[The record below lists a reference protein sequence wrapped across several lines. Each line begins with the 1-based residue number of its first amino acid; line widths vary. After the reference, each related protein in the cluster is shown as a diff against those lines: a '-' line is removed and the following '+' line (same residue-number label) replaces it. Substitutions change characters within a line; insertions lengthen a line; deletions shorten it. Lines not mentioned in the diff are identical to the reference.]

1 MIRTA
6 HSHRCRKD
14 QQVTPSSLANASLRA
29 RFFAAER
36 RDTDL
41 VPRPSWRLQRGFT
54 LLELLVVMLIIGLLA
69 CHVGPKLFA
78 QIGKS
83 ETKVTRV
90 KLDALQKAL
99 DPYRIDVGRYPAAE
113 QEPSLQGRPFER
125 CAQAQRLEIR
135 HRNQRVA

>member
-1 MIRTA
+1 
-6 HSHRCRKD
+6 
-14 QQVTPSSLANASLRA
+14 LANASLRA
-29 RFFAAER
+29 RFYAAQR

-41 VPRPSWRLQRGFT
+41 APHPTSRLQRGFT

-69 CHVGPKLFA
+69 GYVGPKLFA

-90 KLDALQKAL
+90 QLDALQKAL
-99 DPYRIDVGRYPAAE
+99 DPYRIDAGRYPATE
-113 QEPSLQGRPFER
+113 QGLSLQGRPFER

-135 HRNQRVA
+135 HRSQRVA